1 MRSLRLT
8 ALFLSLSTI
17 FLHQDISG
25 SEIERIVEKTKQLY
39 EDSSDL
45 RMHFRE
51 RTSSDFFSKTDS
63 TQGEILVK
71 KLDRFILREERQEI
85 IYDGQT
91 LWIYD
96 KINSQVIKSESY
108 SGRPFDPGEFL
119 RWLCDDYKLVG
130 SEEVGEQD
138 CYMISVDS
146 LPEMG
151 ISSIMLWVDKGNQ
164 YVRKLTYRDGVDNQV
179 EFLFDSIEFN
189 VGLRD
194 EQFEFTPP
202 PEVEVIEW

>member
-1 MRSLRLT
+1 MRGLRLT
-8 ALFLSLSTI
+8 ASFLILSITPLYVDVSASLDQQI
-17 FLHQDISG
+17 I
-25 SEIERIVEKTKQLY
+25 EKTKQLY
-39 EDSSDL
+39 EGSDDL
-45 RMHFRE
+45 QMHFRQKI
-51 RTSSDFFSKTDS
+51 SSGFFSKTDS

-71 KLDRFILREERQEI
+71 KPDRFILREERQEI

-96 KINSQVIKSESY
+96 KINSQVIKSERY

-119 RWLCDDYKLVG
+119 RRLYDEYKLVG
-130 SEEVGEQD
+130 SGEVGGHD
-138 CYMISVDS
+138 CCVISVDS

-151 ISSIMLWVDKGNQ
+151 ISRVMLWVDKKNQ
-164 YVRKLTYRDGVDNQV
+164 YVRKLTYRDGVDSEV

-189 VGLRD
+189 VGLTD
-194 EQFEFTPP
+194 EQFKFTPP

>member
-1 MRSLRLT
+1 MRGLRLT
-8 ALFLSLSTI
+8 VSLLILSITPLYVDVSASLDQQI
-17 FLHQDISG
+17 
-25 SEIERIVEKTKQLY
+25 IEKAKKLY
-39 EDSSDL
+39 EGSDDLQMQFHQKISSG
-45 RMHFRE
+45 
-51 RTSSDFFSKTDS
+51 FFSKTDS
-63 TQGEILVK
+63 ASGEIFIK
-71 KLDRFILREERQEI
+71 KPHRFILREQKQEI

-96 KINSQVIKSESY
+96 KINSQVIKSASY

-119 RWLCDDYKLVG
+119 RRLYDEYKLVG
-130 SEEVGEQD
+130 SGEVGGYD
-138 CYMISVDS
+138 CCIISVDS

-151 ISSIMLWVDKGNQ
+151 ISSVMLWVDKNNQ
-164 YVRKLTYRDGVDNQV
+164 YVRKLTYRDGVDSEV
-179 EFLFDSIEFN
+179 ELLFDSIEFN